1 MKTRTL
7 FVPSC
12 LSALIYLSSCAS
24 LQVAGDVQS
33 GRNALQ
39 TGRPND
45 AVGYLIR
52 AAEIDPTYRIPY
64 RIPVGV
70 LTYLGRAYYETGRDK
85 EALTTLEKA
94 VSIHPDDA
102 LAHLY
107 LGLTLL
113 RTGDGDRGR
122 KEIEGGLK
130 SIHETIEYIAADP
143 INGLAWDSGRSI
155 RRDIES
161 ALSNK
166 SDNNQLVIAAQRI
179 GKDFDEEIDR
189 ARRDESARRG
199 GGDSGGN

>member
-1 MKTRTL
+1 MRW
-7 FVPSC
+7 V
-12 LSALIYLSSCAS
+12 ISCAPLTS
-24 LQVAGDVQS
+24 TPRTASPPRV
-33 GRNALQ
+33 R
-39 TGRPND
+39 
-45 AVGYLIR
+45 
-52 AAEIDPTYRIPY
+52 E
-64 RIPVGV
+64 GV

-130 SIHETIEYIAADP
+130 SIHKTIEYIAADP
-143 INGLAWDSGRSI
+143 IHGLAWDSGRSI

>member
-1 MKTRTL
+1 MKTRTF

-39 TGRPND
+39 TGRAND
-45 AVGYLIR
+45 AVGYLMR
-52 AAEIDPTYRIPY
+52 AADLDPTYRIPS
-64 RIPVGV
+64 RVREGV

-143 INGLAWDSGRSI
+143 IHGLAWDSGRSI

-161 ALSNK
+161 ALTNK

>member
-1 MKTRTL
+1 MKTRRL
-7 FVPSC
+7 LVPSY
-12 LSALIYLSSCAS
+12 LSALIYFSSCAS
-24 LQVAGDVQS
+24 LQVGGDVQS
-33 GRNALQ
+33 GRTALQ
-39 TGRPND
+39 TGHSND
-45 AVGYLIR
+45 AVGYLMR
-52 AAEIDPTYRIPY
+52 AAEIDPAYRIPY

-85 EALTTLEKA
+85 EARTTLEKA

-130 SIHETIEYIAADP
+130 SIHETIDYIAADHV
-143 INGLAWDSGRSI
+143 NGLSWDAGGSI
-155 RRDIES
+155 RRDIVT

>member
-1 MKTRTL
+1 VKTRTL
-7 FVPSC
+7 LVPSC
-12 LSALIYLSSCAS
+12 LAALIYFSSCTS
-24 LQVAGDVQS
+24 WQVGSDVQS
-33 GRNALQ
+33 GRTALQ

-52 AAEIDPTYRIPY
+52 AADLDPTYRIPS
-64 RIPVGV
+64 RVREGV
-70 LTYLGRAYYETGRDK
+70 LSYLGRAYYETGRDK

-94 VSIHPDDA
+94 VSINKDDA

-113 RTGDGDRGR
+113 RTGDSDRGT
-122 KEIEGGLK
+122 KEIEAGLK
-130 SIHETIEYIAADP
+130 SIHETIEFIAADP
-143 INGLAWDSGRSI
+143 IQGLAWDSGRSI
-155 RRDIES
+155 RGDIENTL
-161 ALSNK
+161 ANK
-166 SDNNQLVIAAQRI
+166 SDTKQLVIAAQRI

>member
-1 MKTRTL
+1 MTTRTL
-7 FVPSC
+7 LVSSC
-12 LSALIYLSSCAS
+12 LAALIYFSGCTSW
-24 LQVAGDVQS
+24 QVGSDVQS

-45 AVGYLIR
+45 AVGYLMR
-52 AAEIDPTYRIPY
+52 AADLDPTYRIPS
-64 RIPVGV
+64 RVREGV

-94 VSIHPDDA
+94 VSINKDDA

-107 LGLTLL
+107 LGLALV
-113 RTGDGDRGR
+113 RSGDNDRGTR
-122 KEIEGGLK
+122 EIKVGLK

-143 INGLAWDSGRSI
+143 LHGLAWDSGRSI

-161 ALSNK
+161 ALTKK
-166 SDNNQLVIAAQRI
+166 SDSNQLVIAAQRI
-179 GKDFDEEIDR
+179 GKEFDEEIDR

-199 GGDSGGN
+199 GGDSGGS

>member
-12 LSALIYLSSCAS
+12 LAALINFSSCAGW
-24 LQVAGDVQS
+24 QVGGDVQS
-33 GRNALQ
+33 GRTALQ

-45 AVGYLIR
+45 AVGYLMR
-52 AAEIDPTYRIPY
+52 AAEIDPTYRTPH
-64 RIPVGV
+64 RVSAGV

-85 EALTTLEKA
+85 EARTTLEKA
-94 VSIHPDDA
+94 VSINKDDA

-113 RTGDGDRGR
+113 RTGDSDRGTR
-122 KEIEGGLK
+122 EIEGGLK

-143 INGLAWDSGRSI
+143 IHGLGWDSGRAI

-166 SDNNQLVIAAQRI
+166 SDNNQLVVAAQRI

-189 ARRDESARRG
+189 ARRDESSRRG

>member
-7 FVPSC
+7 LVPSC
-12 LSALIYLSSCAS
+12 LAALIYFSSCTS
-24 LQVAGDVQS
+24 WQVGSDVQS
-33 GRNALQ
+33 GRMALQ

-45 AVGYLIR
+45 AVGYLMR
-52 AAEIDPTYRIPY
+52 AADLDPAYRIPS
-64 RIPVGV
+64 RVREGV
-70 LTYLGRAYYETGRDK
+70 FTYLGRAYYETGRDK

-94 VSIHPDDA
+94 VSINKDDP

-113 RTGDGDRGR
+113 RNGDSDRGT
-122 KEIEGGLK
+122 KEIEVGLK

-143 INGLAWDSGRSI
+143 VQGLAWDSGRSI

-199 GGDSGGN
+199 GGDSGGS

>member
-1 MKTRTL
+1 MNTRTL

-12 LSALIYLSSCAS
+12 LSALIYFSSCAS
-24 LQVAGDVQS
+24 WQVGSDVQS
-33 GRNALQ
+33 GRTALQ

-45 AVGYLIR
+45 AVGYLMR
-52 AAEIDPTYRIPY
+52 AAEIDPTYRIPS
-64 RIPVGV
+64 RIREGV

-85 EALTTLEKA
+85 GARTTLEKA
-94 VSIHPDDA
+94 VSINKEDA

-113 RTGDGDRGR
+113 RSGESDRGTS
-122 KEIEGGLK
+122 EIEGGLK

-143 INGLAWDSGRSI
+143 IHGLAWDSGRSI

-199 GGDSGGN
+199 GGDSGGS

>member
-7 FVPSC
+7 LIPSC
-12 LSALIYLSSCAS
+12 LSALIYFSSCAS
-24 LQVAGDVQS
+24 LQVGGDVQA
-33 GRNALQ
+33 GRRALQ
-39 TGRPND
+39 SGHSND

-52 AAEIDPTYRIPY
+52 AAEIDSRYRIPY

-85 EALTTLEKA
+85 EARTTLEKA

-122 KEIEGGLK
+122 KEIEDGLK
-130 SIHETIEYIAADP
+130 NIHETIEFIAADP
-143 INGLAWDSGRSI
+143 IQGLAWDSGRAI
-155 RRDIES
+155 RLDIEN

-166 SDNNQLVIAAQRI
+166 SDNKELVISAQRI
-179 GKDFDEEIDR
+179 GKEFDEEIDR

-199 GGDSGGN
+199 GGDSGGS